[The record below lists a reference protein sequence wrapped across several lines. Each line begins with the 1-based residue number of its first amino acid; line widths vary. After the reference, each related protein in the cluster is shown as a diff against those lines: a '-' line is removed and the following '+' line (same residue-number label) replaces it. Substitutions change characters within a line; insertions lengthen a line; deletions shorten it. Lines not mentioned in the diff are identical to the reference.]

1 MNIEKIIKDAVLACT
16 TQVILVMPVDKFA
29 QSKWLINI
37 AQAAD
42 SAEYIKQRSIE
53 NDKFRSNKEYE
64 H

>member
-1 MNIEKIIKDAVLACT
+1 MNTVKSTKDAVLACT

-42 SAEYIKQRSIE
+42 SAEYTKQRSTK
-53 NDKFRSNKEYE
+53 NDTTGSN
-64 H
+64 